1 MFDDIFRLGEGM
13 KKQKSDER
21 TERENER
28 ERKKTKNIHSIVH
41 VGVGSRR
48 EACVCGGVMVRY

>member
-28 ERKKTKNIHSIVH
+28 ERKKTKK
-41 VGVGSRR
+41 
-48 EACVCGGVMVRY
+48 YT